1 MTEADVY
8 AEELKT
14 QSIRDL
20 ALAKKLVADKES
32 PEHIAWL
39 CEQSYEKIVK
49 HVFATYLSHSGARVE
64 VIDGKLRRASHG
76 SAWRS
81 TLEITKDV
89 SRAYFRM
96 ILMDDNKLQARPII
110 GESREVWHNFQESME
125 RMLDTVTEMIELR
138 YNNSTFM
145 QNFSQAS
152 IAAFSNPLDP
162 LPTMELLI
170 RANLES
176 VKKNFSEGGFVKLT
190 DLLLRLTRG
199 YYDFV
204 LRSVTLAPWLLPLA
218 EASRYP
224 MPEYRSENLKGFR
237 DNQNQLI
244 EYFSGVCNEVQK
256 LVNASS
262 HFNEAMAD
270 LKRFMTP
277 EKRP

>member
-20 ALAKKLVADKES
+20 ALAKKLVADKGN

-39 CEQSYEKIVK
+39 CEQSYEKILK
-49 HVFATYLSHSGARVE
+49 HVFATYLSHSGVRVE

-81 TLEITKDV
+81 TVEITKDV

-96 ILMDDNKLQARPII
+96 ILADEDKFQGRPII
-110 GESREVWHNFQESME
+110 GESKEVWQQFQESME

-138 YNNSTFM
+138 YNNSAFM
-145 QNFSQAS
+145 QNFNQAS
-152 IAAFSNPLDP
+152 IAAFSNSLNPMP
-162 LPTMELLI
+162 NMETLI
-170 RANLES
+170 KANLES
-176 VKKNFSEGGFVKLT
+176 VRNNFSEGGFVELT

-199 YYDFV
+199 YYEFV
-204 LRSVTLAPWLLPLA
+204 FRSVTLAPWLLPLA

-237 DNQNQLI
+237 ENENQLI
-244 EYFSGVCNEVQK
+244 EYFAGVCNEVQK
-256 LVNASS
+256 LVQASS

-270 LKRFMTP
+270 LKKFMAP
-277 EKRP
+277 GK